1 MMMKT
6 RQMKT
11 VGRDFADGDLNRR
24 RILNRTNKDKDK
36 DKDEDEEDEEK
47 DKLKLKRRRRRRKR
61 GMEEEEK
68 EVVWSVF
75 IW

>member
-11 VGRDFADGDLNRR
+11 VGQDFTDGDLNRR

-47 DKLKLKRRRRRRKR
+47 DKLK
-61 GMEEEEK
+61 EK
-68 EVVWSVF
+68 E
-75 IW
+75 